1 MAMRMMPPSIAALL
15 ESLVPNFFPITRPE
29 RQMIR
34 VTVAM
39 IRGTDKSHEP
49 VILCDGEADGKSV
62 DGSGDTLDEK
72 GPGGQPGVGNLF
84 LIFVT
89 DTVEQHASADIGPA
103 GSGRSRE

>member
-1 MAMRMMPPSIAALL
+1 MAMRITPPRISALL

-29 RQMIR
+29 RQDDQGNGSDDQ
-34 VTVAM
+34 
-39 IRGTDKSHEP
+39 GTDKGHEP